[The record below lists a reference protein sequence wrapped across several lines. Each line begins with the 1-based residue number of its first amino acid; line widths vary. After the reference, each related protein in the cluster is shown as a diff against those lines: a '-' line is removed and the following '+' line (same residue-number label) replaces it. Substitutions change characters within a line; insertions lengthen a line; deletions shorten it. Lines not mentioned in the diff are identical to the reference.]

1 MVEAVRRQVLVTRLD
16 YVLEGASAHAESLTY
31 DGKTKG
37 NRVPE
42 LDRRSETN
50 PAYKA
55 NRCVVHSWLIQ
66 WSSFMKPY
74 PFHGPTVIVGLLLP

>member
-1 MVEAVRRQVLVTRLD
+1 MLLAEQVVKAVRRQVLVTRLD

-42 LDRRSETN
+42 FDRRSENN

-55 NRCVVHSWLIQ
+55 NCCVVHS
-66 WSSFMKPY
+66 
-74 PFHGPTVIVGLLLP
+74 